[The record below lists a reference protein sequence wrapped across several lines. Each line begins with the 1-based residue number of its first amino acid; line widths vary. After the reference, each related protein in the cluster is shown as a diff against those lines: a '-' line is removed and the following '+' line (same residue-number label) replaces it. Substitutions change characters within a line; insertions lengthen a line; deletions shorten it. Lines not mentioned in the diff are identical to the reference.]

1 MPMSES
7 FDYPPTLAVLQVLSA
22 GQLASRWQ
30 RSLRLW
36 WLLRSLYGRE
46 SLWSASL
53 PHPFRYRDLRAKL
66 FAPTHG
72 IADQAAAASLGENCQ
87 GGRCLCQRSLV
98 TLLEAAASLDW
109 EDWKTAMAHQTGMSL
124 SDWEQVMLQAPFAV
138 GHRSIRD
145 DLKALVEMG
154 WLQRTGRGQFARVAP
169 VNWPPLP
176 VPNASL
182 TAPLF
187 SMGETWDLLKVLE
200 EIAFVQPQLSVVI
213 DRLWQRVTQPTAGRL
228 PSSGE
233 KEKRI
238 FIHLDYILSPELQEQ
253 VDNLQYD
260 IEQLWQQPDGGVIQF
275 ELWMARQERQATVT
289 VYPVC
294 LHYARRAKYLSAYGV
309 DPEGQ
314 IAWHN
319 YRLDRIVSERVKV
332 LPWADSQV
340 PPALMA
346 MKKRGQLPTPDYVE
360 GQLAEAWG
368 FNFYL
373 PKAWLLM
380 RFSPWFAR
388 GYVDNTDRHPT
399 FARVK
404 HGELRSLIIQ
414 HVPSEQQAL
423 VQQVVAARSS
433 QDVYYAG
440 WVRLGDING
449 VMRLRDWRPQGE
461 VIAPWPLRQQMW
473 EEAQQEVATYGE
485 RQKAEGRRQ
494 KAEGRRQKAEV
505 KALLNGDYSDRDG
518 AD

>member
-1 MPMSES
+1 MSES
-7 FDYPPTLAVLQVLSA
+7 FDYPPSPAVLQALSA

-36 WLLRSLYGRE
+36 WLLRSLYGQESPWRE
-46 SLWSASL
+46 SL
-53 PHPFRYRDLRAKL
+53 PHPFRYGDLRAKL
-66 FAPTHG
+66 FAPTHSM
-72 IADQAAAASLGENCQ
+72 ADQAAAKSLGEHCQ
-87 GGRCLCQRSLV
+87 GSQCLCQRSLA
-98 TLLEAAASLDW
+98 TLLEAADSLDW
-109 EDWKTAMAHQTGMSL
+109 ADWQAAMAQQTGMRL

-154 WLQRTGRGQFARVAP
+154 WLQQAGRGQFARIAA

-176 VPNASL
+176 VSNESP
-182 TAPLF
+182 TDPLF
-187 SMGETWDLLKVLE
+187 SREETWELLKVLE
-200 EIAFVQPQLSVVI
+200 EIAFVQPQLNVVI
-213 DRLWQRVTQPTAGRL
+213 DRLWQRVTHPTAARL
-228 PSSGE
+228 PRSGE

-238 FIHLDYILSPELQEQ
+238 FLHLDYILPPEMQEQ

-260 IEQLWQQPDGGVIQF
+260 IEQLWQQPEGGVIQF
-275 ELWMARQERQATVT
+275 EVWMARQERQTTVT

-346 MKKRGQLPTPDYVE
+346 MKNRGQLPTPDYVE
-360 GQLAEAWG
+360 SQLAKAWG

-388 GYVDNTDRHPT
+388 GYVDNTERHPT
-399 FARVK
+399 FARVEY
-404 HGELRSLIIQ
+404 GELDSLIAQ
-414 HVPSEQQAL
+414 HVPLGQQAL
-423 VQQVVAARSS
+423 VQQVVATRSS

-461 VIAPWPLRQQMW
+461 VITPWSLRQQMRK
-473 EEAQQEVATYGE
+473 EAQQEVATYG
-485 RQKAEGRRQ
+485 KG
-494 KAEGRRQKAEV
+494 
-505 KALLNGDYSDRDG
+505 
-518 AD
+518 